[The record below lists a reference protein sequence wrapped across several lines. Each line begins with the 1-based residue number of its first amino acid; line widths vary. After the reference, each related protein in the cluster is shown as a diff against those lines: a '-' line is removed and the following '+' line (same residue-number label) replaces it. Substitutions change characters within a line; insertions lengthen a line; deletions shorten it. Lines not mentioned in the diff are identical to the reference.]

1 MNKVKILIV
10 EDDKFLRQLYTDVLE
25 NEHYTVDQASDGEEG
40 LEKISEGGYDIVLL
54 DIVVAK
60 INGIDI
66 MKKIKVH
73 PPKKPN
79 KYTIFFTNLDDANQI
94 KEALKLGDDYLIKS
108 KTTPGALVEKIKS
121 CLNP

>member
-73 PPKKPN
+73 PPKKNPIS
-79 KYTIFFTNLDDANQI
+79 TRFFSQTLMMRTR
-94 KEALKLGDDYLIKS
+94 LKKL
-108 KTTPGALVEKIKS
+108 
-121 CLNP
+121 